1 MQGPAG
7 KERGPS
13 GLREAMSSGAIGL
26 ELESQMCHLCEL
38 RDSTASTAA
47 SCYFVTKHLRTWW
60 LEVTVVF
67 ISQGS
72 VGGRCRSAESSLVRP
87 WSAAGQLCS
96 FSLLHLAFSNV
107 QGLPWGNGA
116 ALDPVQMPHPP
127 AGHPFRACS
136 CCEGRGGAESPGA
149 TCYQSSG
156 RNSETTVGFVGVC
169 LQEEGPGM
177 CFLVFSFP
185 TNCDTQVGVKAAP

>member
-7 KERGPS
+7 KERVPS

-38 RDSTASTAA
+38 RDSTASTPA
-47 SCYFVTKHLRTWW
+47 SWYFVTKHLRTWW

-116 ALDPVQMPHPP
+116 PWIRSRCFIPLQAIPS
-127 AGHPFRACS
+127 ACVL
-136 CCEGRGGAESPGA
+136 A
-149 TCYQSSG
+149 
-156 RNSETTVGFVGVC
+156 
-169 LQEEGPGM
+169 
-177 CFLVFSFP
+177 
-185 TNCDTQVGVKAAP
+185 VKAEEEQRAQEPRVTKAQAGTQRQRWCLLESVCRKKALVCASLCFPFPPTVIPR